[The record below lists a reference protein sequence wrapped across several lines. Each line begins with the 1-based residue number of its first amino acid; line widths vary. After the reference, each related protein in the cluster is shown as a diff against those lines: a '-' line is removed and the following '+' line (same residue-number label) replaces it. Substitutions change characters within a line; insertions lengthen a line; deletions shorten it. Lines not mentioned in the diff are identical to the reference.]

1 MMGIKPAGHASEV
14 LDSPSTD
21 KFTRRRDELSLGR
34 VIPAGR
40 GMGRSVGG
48 PHAASP
54 LDPSYTD
61 RLANFLR
68 SLGQAAIVAGPGQ
81 LEVDLSP
88 TGPTPAE
95 LEIYLRV
102 WRVLYPDAEVQ
113 LDGDDAE
120 RRPVP
125 AA

>member
-1 MMGIKPAGHASEV
+1 MQ
-14 LDSPSTD
+14 L
-21 KFTRRRDELSLGR
+21 RLS
-34 VIPAGR
+34 
-40 GMGRSVGG
+40 
-48 PHAASP
+48 
-54 LDPSYTD
+54 DPSYTD

-88 TGPTPAE
+88 AGPAPAE

-113 LDGDDAE
+113 LDGDDGGNDD
-120 RRPVP
+120 PVP